1 MTEDGGP
8 LGLSFQP
15 KLFSDKSN
23 KKTVTIS
30 ELYKQLK
37 VGSKLSKDLNNLEQ
51 ETIDT
56 HSLDSITRQ
65 LLAPALL
72 KHKESGVVA
81 YVTCCIS
88 DILRLYA
95 PEAPYSDDE
104 IKQIF
109 NVFIDQLGHLDDPN
123 NQFFPLREYLL
134 TNLATVRTCALVT
147 MLPDAEDVISKFFAV
162 LFGIVKPGLA
172 HSIQML
178 VQDVLQQLLEEPRS
192 VPQDVID
199 IILLQFTRKRQQDNP
214 VAHQLASDLA
224 KATSDVLQK
233 YIYQYFNDVIVS
245 AAQQRV
251 GQMQQQLQQQHADG
265 EGQRQNRSSAAT
277 GSLEDLRSAHFLILE
292 LNKAAPGTLLNVI
305 PQVEEELSVDDVD
318 IRVLATDVLGEM
330 FAEKGFTL
338 AKRYESTW
346 RTWKGRRADTS
357 SLVRVQWVEHAVSL
371 YQHQPQLSRE
381 LNEFVVEKLCDVDEK
396 VRQATCRAFG
406 QLEMTQMA
414 QTAISESVVNMLV
427 ERCKDRK
434 ASVRSEAI
442 VSLATIYS
450 QVYEDIEQG
459 SAPAKQKWGS
469 IPSKIFMLRF
479 IDDPEIDSKVE
490 SILTSAILNFSQLKD
505 DRSRCQRL
513 LFVFGGL
520 SSKARTGFLSYM
532 QRQRDIIRLTD
543 ELLSL
548 CQSRGQTTAA
558 PDAEAE
564 ADQRIRALVVKIS
577 ARFPERAKMESALTQ
592 LVNLHDEEVYK
603 GFRATMNAENTAR
616 SVRKHQKSAFKRLV
630 SLAPGI
636 VDTIAPLWK
645 CVGLT
650 FINRGLVPYLFEFT
664 SSDSS
669 MSMAVDRSAT
679 LSQTSL
685 KSAAGDLLDFITKVF
700 PEMLK
705 HSSDELFSIDELRSE
720 SALEVEERMALMVK
734 YAKAVPHSVPKSTAL
749 ESQLAQFVRAG
760 TSIRQAK
767 YAAFLITQTTGT
779 NELSLALTGDMV
791 DNLDNRHLDQ
801 RAPSYAALSR
811 LVQYAPS
818 AFVGYADRVSTFLIQ
833 SVLMDNSLGSDAV
846 ASGSDEDDSSDE
858 WLSRSQLEDSVLCKI
873 YAVKILANWLM
884 GMDRQSLTRD
894 RVQLVL
900 GTLRQLVRNGGE
912 MQQDTATSPQ
922 TRQHLQLTAASC
934 MLKLASLV
942 HFDHVLNAADISSL
956 ALVVQAPCYEVRS
969 TFLLKKLIPALV
981 SWKISVRFVPALF
994 MVAHD
999 PEAALRDNVKHA
1011 VELRLASIRPTPGSP
1026 SVIEESLCRLLFILA
1041 HHPDW
1046 DDSRIADT
1054 LELFCRYIEFFIACV
1069 CVAQNVSLLFCYA
1082 GEIKAYKNRK
1092 TADALSKDTPN
1103 DTFTNRL
1110 YILSELTQFLLREKS
1125 TSSNWPVNVYP
1136 GKLTLPSDIFEPLSD
1151 ASESSAVRG
1160 QPYLDPE
1167 FIRRRAKAPTA
1178 AHKRSRARPAEP
1190 SGSSGQ
1196 QSKRN
1201 RNAAVSRD
1209 SKAFAGAGKG
1219 KQAAARNGNGSD
1231 EEDDAEGT
1239 DDSDNG
1245 GDIQMDSDDDDD
1257 DEDEQVNVADD
1268 VEMPSEL

>member
-15 KLFSDKSN
+15 KFFSDKSN

-37 VGSKLSKDLNNLEQ
+37 KLSKELNNLEQ
-51 ETIDT
+51 ETINT
-56 HSLDSITRQ
+56 HSLDTVTRQ

-109 NVFIDQLGHLDDPN
+109 NVFIDQLGHLNDTN
-123 NQFFPLREYLL
+123 NQFYPLREYLL

-172 HSIQML
+172 HNTQML

-214 VAHQLASDLA
+214 AAHQLASDLA

-245 AAQQRV
+245 AAQQRA
-251 GQMQQQLQQQHADG
+251 GQMQQQADG
-265 EGQRQNRSSAAT
+265 EGQRQGRSTAT
-277 GSLEDLRSAHFLILE
+277 SSPLEDLRSAHFLILE

-305 PQVEEELSVDDVD
+305 PQVEEELSVEDVD
-318 IRVLATDVLGEM
+318 IRVLSTGVLGEM

-357 SLVRVQWVEHAVSL
+357 PLVRIQWVEHAVSL

-381 LNEFVVEKLCDVDEK
+381 LNEFIVEKLCDVDDK
-396 VRQATCRAFG
+396 VRQASCRALG
-406 QLEMTQMA
+406 QLEMTPMVQA
-414 QTAISESVVNMLV
+414 AISESVINMLG

-434 ASVRSEAI
+434 PSVRSEAI

-450 QVYEDIEQG
+450 QVYDELEQG
-459 SAPAKQKWGS
+459 NVVARQKWGS

-490 SILTSAILNFSQLKD
+490 SILTSAILNFNKLKD
-505 DRSRCQRL
+505 DRSRCHRL
-513 LFVFGGL
+513 LFVFSGL

-532 QRQRDIIRLTD
+532 QRQRNIIRLTD

-548 CQSRGQTTAA
+548 CQRQGQDAA

-564 ADQRIRALVVKIS
+564 MDQRIRVLVVKIS
-577 ARFPERAKMESALTQ
+577 AQFPEKAKMESALTQ
-592 LVNLHDEEVYK
+592 LVSLHDEEIYK
-603 GFRATMNAENTAR
+603 GFRATMDAENTTK

-630 SLAPGI
+630 TLAPGI

-650 FINRGLVPYLFEFT
+650 FINRGLVPFLFEY
-664 SSDSS
+664 SSSGS
-669 MSMAVDRSAT
+669 SMAVDGAVDFS
-679 LSQTSL
+679 LTSL
-685 KSAAGDLLDFITKVF
+685 KSAAGDLLDFITKIF

-720 SALEVEERMALMVK
+720 SALEVEERLALMVK
-734 YAKAVPHSVPKSTAL
+734 YSKAIPQAVPKSTAL
-749 ESQLAQFVRAG
+749 KTQLAQFVRAG

-767 YAAFLITQTTGT
+767 YAAFLATQIAHPD
-779 NELSLALTGDMV
+779 ELCLALTGDMV

-801 RAPSYAALSR
+801 RASSFAALSR
-811 LVQYAPS
+811 LVQYAPK
-818 AFVGYADRVSTFLIQ
+818 AFEGYADRVSTFLVQ
-833 SVLMDNSLGSDAV
+833 SILMGGLGLGTSSGSPSEDN
-846 ASGSDEDDSSDE
+846 GSDE
-858 WLSRSQLEDSVLCKI
+858 WVSREQLEDDVLCKI
-873 YAVKILANWLM
+873 YAVKILTSWLI
-884 GMDRQSLTRD
+884 GMERQTLTRE

-900 GTLRQLVRNGGE
+900 GMLRQLVRGGGE
-912 MQQDTATSPQ
+912 MQQDATTPAQ

-934 MLKLASLV
+934 MLKLASLT

-969 TFLLKKLIPALV
+969 TFLLKKLIPSLV
-981 SWKISVRFVPALF
+981 SWKISVRFIPALF
-994 MVAHD
+994 LVAHD
-999 PEAALRDNVKHA
+999 PEAILRENVKHA
-1011 VELRLASIRPTPGSP
+1011 VELRLAHIRPKAGSP
-1026 SVIEESLCRLLFILA
+1026 SVVEESLCRLLFILA

-1046 DDSRIADT
+1046 DDSRMADT
-1054 LELFCRYIEFFIACV
+1054 LELFSRYVEFFIACV
-1069 CVAQNVSLLFCYA
+1069 CASQNVSLLFCYA
-1082 GEIKAYKNRK
+1082 GEIKAYKNRQ
-1092 TADALSKDTPN
+1092 TADALSRNIPN

-1110 YILSELTQFLLREKS
+1110 YVLSELAQYLLREKS
-1125 TSSNWPVNVYP
+1125 ASANWPVNVYP
-1136 GKLTLPSDIFEPLSD
+1136 GKLTLPTDIFEPLGD
-1151 ASESSAVRG
+1151 ASETSTVRA

-1167 FIRRRAKAPTA
+1167 FIKRRSKAPTA
-1178 AHKRSRARPAEP
+1178 AQKRSRIRPAGGP
-1190 SGSSGQ
+1190 SGP

-1201 RNAAVSRD
+1201 KNVSVSKD
-1209 SKAFAGAGKG
+1209 SKPSAARAGKG
-1219 KQAAARNGNGSD
+1219 KQVARNG
-1231 EEDDAEGT
+1231 
-1239 DDSDNG
+1239 
-1245 GDIQMDSDDDDD
+1245 DD
-1257 DEDEQVNVADD
+1257 DEDEVSDNDGDVQMNDDDNDNDNVADD
-1268 VEMPSEL
+1268 VDMSSSEAEDSD